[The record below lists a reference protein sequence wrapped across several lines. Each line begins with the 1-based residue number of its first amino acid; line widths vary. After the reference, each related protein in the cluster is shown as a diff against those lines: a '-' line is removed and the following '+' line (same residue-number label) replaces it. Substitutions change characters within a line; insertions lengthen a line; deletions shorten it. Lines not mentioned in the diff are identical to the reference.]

1 MHKIKVAITG
11 WGSLS
16 PLGTEHP
23 LIWDHYLS
31 NRHFFSRI
39 ATRAG
44 GVWGAPITRNVEA
57 IVNSISQ
64 HKRYRHLDPV
74 VWYAIAASRLAV
86 RQAGWVGDQTFGINI
101 GSSRGA
107 TTAFE
112 KYHAEFIES
121 GRQKTDPFTSPI
133 TTLGNIASW
142 VAADLNSTGP
152 VISHSITCS
161 SAMHAV
167 ANAVVWLTSGLSTRF
182 IAGGSEACLTS
193 FTLTQMKALKI
204 YSTLFN
210 EYPCR
215 PMDLS
220 KTRNTMIIGEGAA
233 SFCLEAAT
241 DNAIAFITGIGYS
254 TEIIKHG
261 ASVSADAICL
271 QRSMRMA
278 LNGHDLQSVDVVILH
293 SPGTIQGDSSEMQAI
308 EALFGSNAPLLTCNK
323 WKIGHSLGA
332 SGALSIEMGL
342 LMLQHDHF
350 IDIPYLSKQNQMR
363 PLQKILINATGFG
376 GNAVSIVIEK
386 A

>member
-16 PLGTEHP
+16 PLGAQCP
-23 LIWDHYLS
+23 LIWDHYLN

-39 ATRAG
+39 ATQAG
-44 GVWGAPITRNVEA
+44 GVWGAPIAGNVQA
-57 IVNSISQ
+57 IVSVISQ
-64 HKRYRHLDPV
+64 HKRYRQLDPV

-86 RQAGWVGDQTFGINI
+86 QQAGWIGDQTFGINI

-121 GRQKTDPFTSPI
+121 GRQKADPLTSPI

-152 VISHSITCS
+152 AISHSVTCS

-167 ANAVVWLTSGLSTRF
+167 ANAVVWLTSGLCTRF
-182 IAGGSEACLTS
+182 IAGGSEACLTP

-204 YSTLFN
+204 YSTLFD

-215 PMDLS
+215 AMDPS
-220 KTRNTMIIGEGAA
+220 KTRNTMIIGDGAA
-233 SFCLEAAT
+233 SFCLEAAAH
-241 DNAIAFITGIGYS
+241 NAIAYITGLGYS

-278 LNGHDLQSVDVVILH
+278 LNGHALQSVDVVILH
-293 SPGTIQGDSSEMQAI
+293 SPGTLQGDSSEMHAI
-308 EALFGSNAPLLTCNK
+308 EALFGSNKPLLTCNK

-332 SGALSIEMGL
+332 SGALSIEMAL
-342 LMLQHDHF
+342 LMLQHDRF
-350 IDIPYLSKQNQMR
+350 IDVPYLPKQNQIR
-363 PLQKILINATGFG
+363 SLRKILVNATGFG